1 MQVLPQSASIT
12 FKKISALHFRRLFRS
27 VYNASASGSAI
38 LNLVLRLVD
47 IQVDNKRYFIFRS
60 SDVHNSVNVSIG
72 LLDSLD
78 LKSVRVTHTR
88 GEAY

>member
-38 LNLVLRLVD
+38 LNLVIRLVD

-72 LLDSLD
+72 LDSLD